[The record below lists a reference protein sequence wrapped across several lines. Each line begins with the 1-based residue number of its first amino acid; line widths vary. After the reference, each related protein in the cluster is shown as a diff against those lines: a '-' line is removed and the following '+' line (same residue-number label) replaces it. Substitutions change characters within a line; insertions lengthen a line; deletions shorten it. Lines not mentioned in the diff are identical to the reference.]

1 MAVTSRHNKYTSI
14 PDWFSGQSTETASTV
29 SPTTTQTIY
38 VGNYSGVGDVGV
50 SVNFN
55 DIPIDNSSIIWLNG
69 ALSVPIDNQKIII
82 VDGKLT
88 TSTVASPSADGLWE
102 LRQTEDGQDYA
113 YTTLPVVTQSGITT
127 YSQKS
132 LKNILDERCLSL
144 DELNMIKPIRYTWK
158 DNRDN
163 RIHIGGIADD
173 IFKVLPE
180 VIYKTDDGTLTMDY
194 GNAAFAIA
202 SSLIKI
208 VTNHEQRIK
217 MLEEENKKLKLEL
230 ERLKTY

>member
-38 VGNYSGVGDVGV
+38 VGNYSGVGDVGT

-102 LRQTEDGQDYA
+102 LR
-113 YTTLPVVTQSGITT
+113 
-127 YSQKS
+127 
-132 LKNILDERCLSL
+132 
-144 DELNMIKPIRYTWK
+144 
-158 DNRDN
+158 
-163 RIHIGGIADD
+163 
-173 IFKVLPE
+173 
-180 VIYKTDDGTLTMDY
+180 
-194 GNAAFAIA
+194 
-202 SSLIKI
+202 
-208 VTNHEQRIK
+208 
-217 MLEEENKKLKLEL
+217 
-230 ERLKTY
+230 

>member
-38 VGNYSGVGDVGV
+38 VGNYSGVGDVGA

-88 TSTVASPSADGLWE
+88 TSTVVSPSADGLWE

-132 LKNILDERCLSL
+132 LKNILDEQGLSL
-144 DELNMIKPIRYTWK
+144 DELNTIKPIRYTWK

-202 SSLIKI
+202 ASLIKL
-208 VTNHEQRIK
+208 VTNHESRIK